1 MKKALAARLRRL
13 AGPLLILLLLPLLWF
28 APVLFSG
35 RTLLPLDSLYTF
47 EPWRSLA
54 AAHGVTTPYNGLISD
69 LVLENLV
76 WKTFIR
82 QSLASGQLPL
92 WNPYLF
98 SGAPFLAAGQH
109 SALYP
114 LSLLFYILPLPQAYD
129 WFTALQ
135 LALTGLNVY
144 ILARV
149 LRRSRVAATLAGI
162 TFAFSAFSI
171 ASVVFTMILAAA
183 AWLPLLLAIIEKV
196 IQKQT
201 EKGNVPFSPVPY
213 ITGGA
218 LILGIQVLAGH
229 IEITYYTLLVMAF
242 FALWRLLTMQRAL
255 GAWRPVLR
263 LGAWLIV
270 MAAAGLALA
279 AVQLWPLVELVRSS
293 FREGSASY
301 AQVVGWAWPLRQLIT
316 FLLPDFFGNPTHH
329 GYTDL
334 WARTWQATPTIFWGV
349 KNYVEGANYVGVL
362 PVVMA
367 GIGMWVYGRR
377 TRHPAARPVD
387 AAPSAP
393 GRVGRSAVL
402 FFAVLALLSLA
413 FAFGTPL
420 YAILFYG
427 LPGYRQLHSA
437 FRWVFPLTLSLA
449 VLAAFGLDA
458 LRAGIGRR
466 WLTRLAWLLLLT
478 GLGLAAAVGLSLVW
492 PGPFL
497 ALSAGLLARAD
508 LARAAFADRAAF
520 WSYQAP
526 NLLKLALALVAAGAV
541 LRWSQRSEQPD
552 SAQKPGFWRGRWPLL
567 ALAIAALD
575 LWLATGTFNPAVDPA
590 LLAVEPP
597 AIRVLKAQASQELG
611 RITSLE
617 GETTSKTLNAN
628 LGWLMGLQ
636 DVRGYDSIILR
647 QYVQY
652 MQAIEPQG
660 QLLYNRISPFYDP
673 ASLNDPRTQLLGV
686 RWVITELP
694 LNLPGW
700 TLIYESSSDPVKV
713 YRNENAF
720 PRAFIAATVELAA
733 PDQVLSRLA
742 EVNLRQTVVVDD
754 PAALSAAPTAVTPAA
769 EPAAAPV
776 ITSYQPNEVFIDVD
790 LASPGWLV
798 LTDAYFSGWK
808 AYTRPQGGASE
819 DEQALTIWRADGNFR
834 TVHLEAGKQTV
845 RFKYAPLSLQLG
857 LYTSFLAFMAL
868 FLLLGWWAWGRYYR
882 GDRESHEVS
891 RVAKNSLVPM
901 GLALLNKGI
910 DFAFALVRL
919 RILSPAGEGSYTFAI
934 GFYVIFEILVRFG
947 LGTLLTRE
955 VARDRTQANRY
966 LLNVTV
972 LRGWLW
978 LASLPILA
986 AVMLAY
992 GAWGG
997 LTREE
1002 GLAIGCFALALLFA
1016 AIADGISAVFNAFEQ
1031 MEYPSG
1037 ISSAIALSKV
1047 ALGALVLLPPLSWG
1061 FVGLAGVSVVMNLVQ
1076 VFWLLA
1082 LMRSKLPLAP
1092 ATRRDLDPALQRR
1105 MVTDSLPLMLNHL
1118 LAHIFF
1124 RLDVWILKPL
1134 AGAVAVGLYGAAYK
1148 YIDGLNVIPS
1158 YFTLAIFPLM
1168 SRYAQADQGNGGRTT
1183 LLRSYVVA
1191 LRLLGLV
1198 SLPIAIM
1205 VTFIATP
1212 LIAILGGA
1220 GYLPGAAVALQLLI
1234 WSIPIGFTNS
1244 VTQYVL
1250 IAVDQQRFLTRA
1262 FIIGVIFNV
1271 AAKLILIPRFSFYA
1285 AAAIT
1290 GLSELALCIPF
1301 MLSVHRHVGPLPW
1314 GQIAGRPLLAGLGMA
1329 ATLAGAQALDLPL
1342 VVEIILG
1349 ALAYV
1354 VILILSGAFNDP
1366 DMQTVRR
1373 ALPFGRAR
1381 AADGEPS

>member
-1 MKKALAARLRRL
+1 MKAAFAARVRRG
-13 AGPLLILLLLPLLWF
+13 AGPLLILLALPLLWF

-35 RTLLPLDSLYTF
+35 RTLLPLDNLYAF

-54 AAHGVTTPYNGLISD
+54 AAQGAPAPHNELLSD
-69 LVLENLV
+69 LVLENLA

-114 LSLLFYILPLPQAYD
+114 LSLLYYILPLPLAYG
-129 WFTALQ
+129 WFSALQ
-135 LALTGLNVY
+135 LALTGCNVY

-149 LRRSRVAATLAGI
+149 LQRSRLAATLAGV

-171 ASVVFTMILAAA
+171 TSVVFPMILAAA
-183 AWLPLLLAIIEKV
+183 AWLPLLLAITEKV
-196 IQKQT
+196 IQKQL
-201 EKGNVPFSPVPY
+201 EKGNAPFSPVPY

-218 LILGIQVLAGH
+218 LILALQALAGH
-229 IEITYYTLLVMAF
+229 IEITYYTLLVLAF
-242 FALWRLLTMQRAL
+242 YALWRLLALQRRLA
-255 GAWRPVLR
+255 AWRPVLR
-263 LGAWLIV
+263 LAGWLVIMV
-270 MAAAGLALA
+270 AAGMALA
-279 AVQLWPLVELVRSS
+279 AAQLAPLVELVRQS

-301 AQVVGWAWPLRQLIT
+301 SQVVGWAWPLRQAIT
-316 FLLPDFFGNPTHH
+316 FALPDFFGNPTHH

-334 WARTWQATPTIFWGV
+334 WTGAWQATPTIFWGV

-362 PVVMA
+362 PLALA
-367 GIGMWVYGRR
+367 GVGVWVYGRR
-377 TRHPAARPVD
+377 ARGPAAPAP
-387 AAPSAP
+387 AAAQA
-393 GRVGRSAVL
+393 GRSPVL
-402 FFAVLALLSLA
+402 FFALLVLLALA

-420 YAILFYG
+420 YALLFYG

-458 LRAGIGRR
+458 LRSGAGRR
-466 WLTRLAWLLLLT
+466 WLAPLAWLLLLS
-478 GLGLAAAVGLSLVW
+478 GLGLAAAVGLSRLW
-492 PGPFL
+492 PQPFL
-497 ALSAGLLARAD
+497 ALGAGMLARSD
-508 LARAAFADRAAF
+508 LARAVFTDPAAF

-526 NLLKLALALVAAGAV
+526 TFLKLALALAGAG
-541 LRWSQRSEQPD
+541 LILPWSQRPAAIALSRPRAFL
-552 SAQKPGFWRGRWPLL
+552 SRRWPLL
-567 ALAIAALD
+567 ALGLLMLD
-575 LWLATGTFNPAVDPA
+575 LWLATGAFNPAVDPA
-590 LLAVEPP
+590 PLAVEPP
-597 AIRVLKAQASQELG
+597 SITFLKTQAAHELG
-611 RITSLE
+611 RITTFESAA
-617 GETTSKTLNAN
+617 TTKTLNAN
-628 LGWLMGLQ
+628 LGWLLGLQ

-673 ASLNDPRTQLLGV
+673 ASLRDPRTHLLGV
-686 RWVITELP
+686 RWVVTELS
-694 LNLPGW
+694 LDIPGW
-700 TLIYESSSDPVKV
+700 TLIYAAPNERIKI
-713 YRNENAF
+713 YRNDNAF
-720 PRAFIAATVELAA
+720 ARAFIAPAAEFVAADQLLA
-733 PDQVLSRLA
+733 RLTA
-742 EVNLRQTVVVDD
+742 VDLHQTVLVDD
-754 PAALSAAPTAVTPAA
+754 PAALAGVATATPALG
-769 EPAAAPV
+769 AAQPV

-790 LASPGWLV
+790 LAAPGWLV

-808 AYTRPQGGASE
+808 AYTRPQGAAPE
-819 DEQALTIWRADGNFR
+819 AEQALTIWRADGNFR
-834 TVHLEAGKQTV
+834 TVHLNAGRQTV
-845 RFKYAPLSLQLG
+845 RFKYAPLSFQLG
-857 LYTSFLAFMAL
+857 LYTSFLAAMAL

-882 GDRESHEVS
+882 GDSEAHEVT

-955 VARDRTQANRY
+955 VARDRSQANRY
-966 LLNVTV
+966 LLNVSV

-978 LASLPILA
+978 LASLPLLA

-997 LTREE
+997 LTRDE

-1092 ATRRDLDPALQRR
+1092 ATRRDLDPVLQRQ
-1105 MVTDSLPLMLNHL
+1105 MLTGSLPLMLNHL

-1158 YFTLAIFPLM
+1158 YFTLAIFPLL
-1168 SRYAQADQGNGGRTT
+1168 SRYAQQTDQSNGGRAT

-1191 LRLLGLV
+1191 VRLLGLM
-1198 SLPIAIM
+1198 SLPIAIL

-1212 LIAILGGA
+1212 LIAILGGS
-1220 GYLPGAAVALQLLI
+1220 GYLPGAAIALQLLI

-1262 FIIGVIFNV
+1262 FVIGVAFNIAANLIF
-1271 AAKLILIPRFSFYA
+1271 IPRFSFYA
-1285 AAAIT
+1285 AAVIT
-1290 GLSELALCIPF
+1290 GLSELTLCALF

-1314 GQIAGRPLLAGLGMA
+1314 GQIAGRPLLAGAGMA
-1329 ATLAGAQALDLPL
+1329 ATLAGAQALGLPL
-1342 VVEIILG
+1342 LVEMLLG
-1349 ALAYV
+1349 ALAYAA
-1354 VILILSGAFNDP
+1354 ILILSGAFNDP
-1366 DMQTVRR
+1366 DMRIVRR
-1373 ALPFGRAR
+1373 AAPFARGRPPLN
-1381 AADGEPS
+1381 E

>member
-1 MKKALAARLRRL
+1 VKAALAAQLRRQV
-13 AGPLLILLLLPLLWF
+13 GPLLILLLLPLLWF
-28 APVLFSG
+28 APVLFSN
-35 RTLLPLDSLYTF
+35 RTLLPLDNLYTF

-54 AAHGVTTPYNGLISD
+54 TAHGVTTPYNGLISD

-82 QSLASGQLPL
+82 QSLASGQLPF

-114 LSLLFYILPLPQAYD
+114 LSLLFYILPLPQAYG

-144 ILARV
+144 VLARV
-149 LRRSRVAATLAGI
+149 LRRSRAAATLAGI

-201 EKGNVPFSPVPY
+201 EKGNAPFSPAPY

-255 GAWRPVLR
+255 RAWRPVLR
-263 LGAWLIV
+263 LSAWLIV

-279 AVQLWPLVELVRSS
+279 AVQLGPLVELVRSS

-316 FLLPDFFGNPTHH
+316 FVLPDFFGNPTHH

-334 WARTWQATPTIFWGV
+334 WTRTWQATPTIFWGV

-362 PVVMA
+362 PVVLA
-367 GIGMWVYGRR
+367 VIGVLVYGRR
-377 TRHPAARPVD
+377 ARNPAARPVD
-387 AAPSAP
+387 AVPPAA
-393 GRVGRSAVL
+393 GRRGRSAVL

-420 YAILFYG
+420 YAVLFYG

-449 VLAAFGLDA
+449 VLAAFGVDA

-466 WLTRLAWLLLLT
+466 WLARLAWLLLVA
-478 GLGLAAAVGLSLVW
+478 GLGLAAAVGLSLAW
-492 PGPFL
+492 PAPFL
-497 ALSAGLLARAD
+497 ALSAGLLDRAD
-508 LARAAFADRAAF
+508 LARAAFADGAAF

-526 NLLKLALALVAAGAV
+526 NLLKLALALAGAGAV
-541 LRWSQRSEQPD
+541 LRWSQWTEKPD
-552 SAQKPGFWRGRWPLL
+552 SAQKPGFWRRRWPLL
-567 ALAIAALD
+567 TIAIAALD
-575 LWLATGTFNPAVDPA
+575 LWLATGTFNPAADPK
-590 LLAVEPP
+590 LLTVEPP
-597 AIRVLKAQASQELG
+597 AIGFLKAQAAQELG
-611 RITSLE
+611 RITSFE

-673 ASLNDPRTQLLGV
+673 ASLNDPRTHLLGV
-686 RWVITELP
+686 RWVVSELP

-700 TLIYESSSDPVKV
+700 TLIYESSTDPVKV

-720 PRAFIAATVELAA
+720 PRAFVAATVELAA
-733 PDQVLSRLA
+733 ADQLLSRLT
-742 EVNLRQTVVVDD
+742 EVNLRQTVLVDD
-754 PAALSAAPTAVTPAA
+754 PAALDAAHRAVNPAA
-769 EPAAAPV
+769 EPAAQPV

-790 LASPGWLV
+790 LAWPGWLV

-966 LLNVTV
+966 LLNVTA

-986 AVMLAY
+986 AVMWAY
-992 GAWGG
+992 GVWGG

-1082 LMRSKLPLAP
+1082 LMRSKLPLTP
-1092 ATRRDLDPALQRR
+1092 ATRRDLDPSLQRR
-1105 MVTDSLPLMLNHL
+1105 MLAGSLPLMLNHL

-1220 GYLPGAAVALQLLI
+1220 SYLPGAAVALQLLI

-1271 AAKLILIPRFSFYA
+1271 AANLILIPRFSFYA

-1301 MLSVHRHVGPLPW
+1301 MFSVHRHVGPLPW

-1329 ATLAGAQALDLPL
+1329 GALAGAQALGLPL
-1342 VVEIILG
+1342 LAQIILG

-1381 AADGEPS
+1381 AADGAP